1 LNDKKLPNVIEF
13 IRKVDMMD
21 KTFTPKDIIYFWML
35 DPTVE
40 IGPAQTF
47 PAGVASHACGVL
59 YNVDEF
65 AQAFFSRGA
74 IKSMILTVQGNPPSG
89 EREKLETWWNRTVA
103 GIRNAWGAKV
113 INADNVKPVVIGEG
127 MKELENVTLTQ
138 EKKEDVATAFDIPF
152 SILFSNAANYA
163 TAVQDKRSWYDD
175 SIVPE
180 CEMIAEAM
188 NEQIFAPLKLHF
200 EFLPETLDIMQEDE
214 SQRAAALAQLVPSM
228 VDPMFEIAAEVL
240 GYELTDEQWAL
251 WRSIQGEKKKQADA
265 MAEQMRQAAQAKPD
279 NENGNQP
286 PDDTTQDGAGQEKP
300 DQSAQTDMQKWQ
312 RKALRALQKGQ
323 SPAVPFDSDHISED
337 DRAAM
342 ETKLDGLALLATE
355 LKRANDLLEHVNG
368 NGSKEAAN
376 G

>member
-1 LNDKKLPNVIEF
+1 
-13 IRKVDMMD
+13 
-21 KTFTPKDIIYFWML
+21 
-35 DPTVE
+35 
-40 IGPAQTF
+40 
-47 PAGVASHACGVL
+47 VL

-152 SILFSNAANYA
+152 SILFSSAANYA

-200 EFLPETLDIMQEDE
+200 EFLPETLDIFQTDE
-214 SQRAAALAQLVPSM
+214 AERSSALSQLVPAM
-228 VDPMFEIAAEVL
+228 ADPNFEIAAQVL

-251 WRSIQGEKKKQADA
+251 WRSIQGEKKKQAEA
-265 MAEQMRQAAQAKPD
+265 MAEAARQAAEAKPD
-279 NENGNQP
+279 NGNGNQP
-286 PDDTTQDGAGQEKP
+286 PDETTQDGAGQEKP
-300 DQSAQTDMQKWQ
+300 TPAEEDMQKWL
-312 RKALRALQKGQ
+312 RKSVKALANGKSAAVDFESLYIADEAKRRIYLRLGRCTTTDEVKAIFALDWNF
-323 SPAVPFDSDHISED
+323 P
-337 DRAAM
+337 
-342 ETKLDGLALLATE
+342 TTLAESQIALARE
-355 LKRANDLLEHVNG
+355 LSRANDLMEHVNG
-368 NGSKEAAN
+368 NGSQPSN
-376 G
+376 